1 MKKMW
6 KNWRNGNHHAR
17 WPDGPMA
24 RPSVLPALTWAKI
37 LDRHHSALAWHN
49 AFFWRQEFE
58 MFQQSITESCW
69 SMLKILMVFHVEKRI
84 PMLIV
89 ECRDSCQSWQ
99 WRLSFRTLIR
109 LGPLWWT
116 NSHWENL
123 APWLAPV
130 CHRHPYTAP
139 VHSTRT
145 RHPYTAFTAVNKTK
159 AIRHSPTLMF
169 RLCLAFCCRKSLY
182 ISNLRSIS
190 LYEYSA
196 YKNLVRWSL
205 SSP

>member
-1 MKKMW
+1 MATIMPM
-6 KNWRNGNHHAR
+6 AR
-17 WPDGPMA
+17 WPDGPAFCVTSSDLGQDSGPSPFSTCMA
-24 RPSVLPALTWAKI
+24 QCVLLKTRV
-37 LDRHHSALAWHN
+37 LNVS
-49 AFFWRQEFE
+49 
-58 MFQQSITESCW
+58 TESCW

-130 CHRHPYTAP
+130 RHRHPYTAP
-139 VHSTRT
+139 VHGTRT
-145 RHPYTAFTAVNKTK
+145 QHSQPWTKPRPFDIRLHSNGFDTFRRAYTHVSFMSCFLLPEEPLHLQSEIYKFV
-159 AIRHSPTLMF
+159 RV
-169 RLCLAFCCRKSLY
+169 LCVQKPCMVKPF
-182 ISNLRSIS
+182 
-190 LYEYSA
+190 
-196 YKNLVRWSL
+196 
-205 SSP
+205 

>member
-1 MKKMW
+1 MTKYYE
-6 KNWRNGNHHAR
+6 KNVKQLTKWQPSCP

-24 RPSVLPALTWAKI
+24 RWPGLLCYQLWPGPRFWAVTI
-37 LDRHHSALAWHN
+37 QHLHGTMRS
-49 AFFWRQEFE
+49 FE
-58 MFQQSITESCW
+58 DKSFKC
-69 SMLKILMVFHVEKRI
+69 FHVEKRI

-130 CHRHPYTAP
+130 RHRHPYTAP
-139 VHSTRT
+139 VHGTRT
-145 RHPYTAFTAVNKTK
+145 QHSQPWTKPRPFDIRLHSNGFDTFRRAYTHVSFMSCFLLPEEPLHLQSEIYKFV
-159 AIRHSPTLMF
+159 RV
-169 RLCLAFCCRKSLY
+169 LCVQKPCMVKPF
-182 ISNLRSIS
+182 
-190 LYEYSA
+190 
-196 YKNLVRWSL
+196 
-205 SSP
+205 

>member
-1 MKKMW
+1 MW
-6 KNWRNGNHHAR
+6 TNWQNGNHHAH
-17 WPDGPMA
+17 GPMA
-24 RPSVLPALTWAKI
+24 RWPGLLCYQLWPGPRFWAVTSTCMAQCVLLKTRV
-37 LDRHHSALAWHN
+37 LNVS
-49 AFFWRQEFE
+49 
-58 MFQQSITESCW
+58 TESCW
-69 SMLKILMVFHVEKRI
+69 SMLKILIIFHVEKRI

-139 VHSTRT
+139 VHSIHSREQNQGHSTFA
-145 RHPYTAFTAVNKTK
+145 YTPTVLTLLEG
-159 AIRHSPTLMF
+159 PTLMF